1 MKLLHF
7 VESII
12 KMMEHE
18 MKTHPI
24 RRDGKPSLVRYTYVA
39 VRLLEYLLKDSADI
53 MVNCFAVL
61 IGAILLR
68 IQPADDEVSLL
79 PRILFALVVL
89 AYYFYL
95 GYGIHIID

>member
-7 VESII
+7 VESTI

-24 RRDGKPSLVRYTYVA
+24 RRDGKPSLARYTYVA
-39 VRLLEYLLKDSADI
+39 VRLLEYLLKDGADI

-68 IQPADDEVSLL
+68 IQPGDDEVSLL
-79 PRILFALVVL
+79 PRILLALVVL

-95 GYGIHIID
+95 GYGIRLID